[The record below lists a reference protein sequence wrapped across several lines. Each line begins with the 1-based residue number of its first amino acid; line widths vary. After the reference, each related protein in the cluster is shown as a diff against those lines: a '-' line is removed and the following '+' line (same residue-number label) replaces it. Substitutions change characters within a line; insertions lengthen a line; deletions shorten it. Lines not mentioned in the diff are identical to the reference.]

1 MERAENK
8 VWYLRRSRLFERV
21 SDDVLDGC
29 SHLFT
34 ILERPRRIAL
44 FEQGDPAG
52 TVYFLKRG
60 RVRLSRLTGDGKEV
74 TIAILGPGDVFGEE
88 ALFGER
94 ERKTIATVIDEA
106 LVCTA
111 RSQDLFG
118 LLATQPAIT
127 MNMARFLHEQ
137 RDEAISTIE
146 ELSSLKV
153 PERIARLFA
162 RLAEEH
168 GVPEAGGTRIALRL
182 THADIASLV
191 GSTRE
196 TVTLEV
202 GKLRVA
208 GRIATLGDEFFLP
221 SRIASG

>member
-1 MERAENK
+1 
-8 VWYLRRSRLFERV
+8 
-21 SDDVLDGC
+21 
-29 SHLFT
+29 
-34 ILERPRRIAL
+34 
-44 FEQGDPAG
+44 
-52 TVYFLKRG
+52 
-60 RVRLSRLTGDGKEV
+60 
-74 TIAILGPGDVFGEE
+74 
-88 ALFGER
+88 
-94 ERKTIATVIDEA
+94 
-106 LVCTA
+106 
-111 RSQDLFG
+111 
-118 LLATQPAIT
+118 